1 MSIAADARQ
10 LLRLLV
16 TSCAQSLARAQHQ
29 PRARAQRS
37 GDGTV
42 SEREARHRFH
52 TLAQTFCTT
61 FVPFI
66 ARCVQSIV
74 EGTSAS
80 PAAVADGD
88 GGDDGEAS
96 QGWVRCRSGGAV
108 WCVGPSC

>member
-74 EGTSAS
+74 EGNSAS

-88 GGDDGEAS
+88 DGGDEAS
-96 QGWVRCRSGGAV
+96 QDWVRCRSGGAV
-108 WCVGPSC
+108 WCVGASC